1 MDAVLWI
8 GYTGTWGLNAV
19 ADILV
24 GNVNPSGKLVDTYC
38 YDNTTRPRPGGATM
52 PRPIPT
58 LTRTTPPPWY
68 SVSNGG
74 LDGNAYY
81 IAYQEGIYV
90 GYRYY
95 ETRYEDVVLGQG
107 NAGDYDYAST
117 VAYPFGY
124 GLSYTTFDWSDFSA
138 GYDAASDSFTV
149 NVTVTNTGS
158 VAGKEV
164 VQVYFQSP
172 YTDYDRQNGIEKA
185 SVELCGFDKTEL
197 LEPGASETVTIT
209 VPRSELACYGR
220 RDRPDLHPGRRRLLP
235 DRRP

>member
-1 MDAVLWI
+1 M
-8 GYTGTWGLNAV
+8 
-19 ADILV
+19 
-24 GNVNPSGKLVDTYC
+24 
-38 YDNTTRPRPGGATM
+38 
-52 PRPIPT
+52 
-58 LTRTTPPPWY
+58 
-68 SVSNGG
+68 
-74 LDGNAYY
+74 
-81 IAYQEGIYV
+81 
-90 GYRYY
+90 
-95 ETRYEDVVLGQG
+95 LGQG

-197 LEPGASETVTIT
+197 LEPGASETCHHHGAPAPSWPATT
-209 VPRSELACYGR
+209 PRP
-220 RDRPDLHPGRRRLLP
+220 PDLHPGRRRLLP